1 MIEHT
6 REFID
11 ALEFKFPGY
20 MFIFLFDWSSGHA
33 KYPKGAPNVNSMNV
47 NFGGKQEAF
56 RPAEIQ
62 QEFTYPENFPPNL
75 RKLGPGMFQSMVFQE
90 GDSPPFY
97 KPTLSP
103 AQYVGKPKG
112 MKQVLF
118 ERGLFVQG
126 MTENGSNGQS
136 EDGTSMKFVLSEC
149 IDFKTQKTALQEF
162 IEGERGHVCEF
173 LPKYHPELS
182 AIERCWAIAKKYM
195 RGRCRFN
202 FKDMLKKVLKA
213 LVDPEIQP
221 ISMIRKF
228 FRKGRDYMRVYIE
241 VWFEQ
246 LQGCKNHFKTIQK
259 PP

>member
-33 KYPKGAPNVNSMNV
+33 KYPKGAPNGNSMNV

-182 AIERCWAIAKKYM
+182 AIERCWAIAQ
-195 RGRCRFN
+195 
-202 FKDMLKKVLKA
+202 
-213 LVDPEIQP
+213 EIHAWSLSVQFQRYAQE
-221 ISMIRKF
+221 STKSF
-228 FRKGRDYMRVYIE
+228 G
-241 VWFEQ
+241 
-246 LQGCKNHFKTIQK
+246 
-259 PP
+259 